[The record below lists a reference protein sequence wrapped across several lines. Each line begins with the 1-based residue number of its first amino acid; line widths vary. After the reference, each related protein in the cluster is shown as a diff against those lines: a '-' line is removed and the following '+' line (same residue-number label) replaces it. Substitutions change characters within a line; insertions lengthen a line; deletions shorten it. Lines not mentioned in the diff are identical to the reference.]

1 VDSEAQ
7 TNGPDRANESTPG
20 VTGIHFGHGRPGR
33 TDPDHVLG
41 VRRTSANHRRSF
53 ITLANVS
60 VPSAPPAAAS
70 PSRRVLLV
78 RVGLL
83 ALIGLFGVYLV
94 IQGLITTHA
103 TQVSSTS
110 VGSTGY
116 ERAIA
121 EVIIG
126 GLFVVV
132 DLALIAFVSW
142 IRPSIVRAAVPAREP
157 NHQ

>member
-1 VDSEAQ
+1 
-7 TNGPDRANESTPG
+7 
-20 VTGIHFGHGRPGR
+20 
-33 TDPDHVLG
+33 
-41 VRRTSANHRRSF
+41 
-53 ITLANVS
+53 
-60 VPSAPPAAAS
+60 
-70 PSRRVLLV
+70 
-78 RVGLL
+78 
-83 ALIGLFGVYLV
+83 
-94 IQGLITTHA
+94 
-103 TQVSSTS
+103 VSSTS